1 MHYTS
6 EQLRSVDDRYY
17 LQVYRRQPITLA
29 RGSGARVWDTDGR
42 EYIDALA
49 GIAVNSVG
57 HCHPKVADAICTQ
70 AGKLIHTSNIYTSEP
85 QIQLAEK
92 LAVLAGLERV
102 FFCNSGAESVEGA
115 FKLARK
121 YAHSKGR
128 GGTII
133 SMEGCF
139 HGRTLA
145 TIATGKEKYR
155 QGFEPIPGGF
165 VRVPFNDIEALRG
178 AVSEDVAAIII
189 ETVQGEGG
197 IRPVEASYLRDVRT
211 LCDEHDILL
220 ILDEIQ
226 CGVGR
231 TGKFWAFEHF
241 GVTPDLLTTAK
252 ALGGGVPIGAFLAK
266 QRVADAIAP
275 GDHGSTFGGNPL
287 ACAAALAAISVVEE
301 EQLCEAAAAKGAR
314 FMQRVQEAA
323 AGIDAIRDVR
333 GLGLMIGVELAVDGR
348 EIVALMREKGILSNV
363 TAETVIRVV
372 PPLVISDEDLDRVA
386 DALIEAVQ
394 EVVSKQK
401 EEAPQ

>member
-1 MHYTS
+1 MQYTT

-17 LQVYRRQPITLA
+17 LQVYRRQPVTLV

-57 HCHPKVADAICTQ
+57 HCHPRVSDAICTQ

-85 QIQLAEK
+85 QIMLAEK
-92 LAVLAGLERV
+92 LAALSGMDRA
-102 FFCNSGAESVEGA
+102 FFCNSGAEAVEGA

-155 QGFEPIPGGF
+155 QGFEPIPAGF
-165 VRVPFNDIEALRG
+165 VRVPFNNIEALRST
-178 AVSEDVAAIII
+178 VNEDVAAIII

-197 IRPVEASYLRDVRT
+197 IRPVDGEYLREVRA
-211 LCDEHDILL
+211 LCDEHGILL

-241 GVTPDLLTTAK
+241 GITPDILATAK
-252 ALGGGVPIGAFLAK
+252 ALGGGVPIGAFIAR
-266 QRVADAIAP
+266 QHVADAIAA

-287 ACAAALAAISVVEE
+287 ACAAALATLAVVEE
-301 EQLCEAAAAKGAR
+301 EHLCEAAVAKGAR
-314 FMQRVQEAA
+314 FTQRVQEAA
-323 AGIDAIRDVR
+323 TELDVIRDVR
-333 GLGLMIGVELAVDGR
+333 GMGLMIGVELSFEGR
-348 EIVALMREKGILSNV
+348 EVVALMREQGVLSNV
-363 TAETVIRVV
+363 TADTVIRIV
-372 PPLVISDEDLDRVA
+372 PPLVINNEDLDRVA
-386 DALIEAVQ
+386 DVLIDAVR
-394 EVVSKQK
+394 EVAARQK
-401 EEAPQ
+401 EEAAQ